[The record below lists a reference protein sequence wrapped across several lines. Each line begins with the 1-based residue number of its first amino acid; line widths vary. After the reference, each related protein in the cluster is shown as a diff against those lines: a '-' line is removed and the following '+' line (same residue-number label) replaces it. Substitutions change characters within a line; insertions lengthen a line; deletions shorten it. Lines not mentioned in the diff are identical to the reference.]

1 MSLQDEMAAVRRR
14 LDDLESTVERL
25 ERQLAQARDNALR
38 PEPARPVDDL
48 VTIPDT
54 PYDTAL
60 WTDSDDEGLGVRH
73 RRAP

>member
-14 LDDLESTVERL
+14 LNDLESTVERL
-25 ERQLAQARDNALR
+25 ERQLAQARESDLQ
-38 PEPARPVDDL
+38 PERARPVNDL

-60 WTDSDDEGLGVRH
+60 WTDSDDEGLGVRD